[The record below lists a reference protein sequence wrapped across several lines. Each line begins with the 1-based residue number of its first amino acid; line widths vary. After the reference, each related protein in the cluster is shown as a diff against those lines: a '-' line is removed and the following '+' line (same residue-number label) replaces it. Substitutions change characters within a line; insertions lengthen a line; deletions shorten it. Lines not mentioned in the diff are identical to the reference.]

1 MGFFKNTAV
10 ERFGV
15 VIDIGSGS
23 ALVSLVASKQGESE
37 PTILWSKREVA
48 SLRNIESLHE
58 SSKSVMTA
66 LVNVLLEFETGGRQ
80 ALHAYNKKATITEV
94 QCSIAAPWSYT
105 VTKNINYKQEENFT
119 ITEEL
124 LKELVATAKQKTD
137 LELKEKEVV
146 KELGL
151 TIASR
156 ATLHTLVN
164 GYNVSSVI
172 DKEAKSLSLV
182 HTSVVVH
189 SYLIETLK
197 DVHMKMFPKARLNI
211 FSYALILHCVANE
224 TAPQNSNVCLV
235 DVTYEATEMSIVRD
249 GVIVYVTHT
258 PFGTYS
264 LAREIAAIT
273 KLPLVEALKHLQSEE
288 PLAMLKSL
296 PAGQQASITKL
307 LEAYTESIT
316 ALFLETGDDLAIPR
330 HIVLHAE
337 EREVPFLKEILGKA
351 VKRVLKSDLVI
362 TDVTTILLD
371 NTRNAGKEAP
381 NDTAMV
387 VAARFFHKGD
397 HCLVIEQT

>member
-1 MGFFKNTAV
+1 MGFLQNKAA

-23 ALVSLVASKQGESE
+23 ALVSLVASKPNEAE
-37 PTILWSKREVA
+37 PTILWNKREVA

-80 ALHAYNKKATITEV
+80 ALRAYNPKATITEV

-105 VTKNINYKQEENFT
+105 VTKNINYKQEEAFT

-124 LKELVATAKQKTD
+124 LKELVTAAKKKTD
-137 LELKEKEVV
+137 LELKEKEIVR
-146 KELGL
+146 ELGL
-151 TIASR
+151 TVASR

-164 GYNVSSVI
+164 GYLVDTLINR
-172 DKEAKSLSLV
+172 EAKDLSLI

-197 DVHMKMFPKARLNI
+197 DIHQKMFPKARLDI
-211 FSYALILHCVANE
+211 FSYALLLHCVANE
-224 TAPQNSNVCLV
+224 IAPQNSNVCLV

-258 PFGTYS
+258 PFGMYS
-264 LAREIAAIT
+264 LAREIADIT

-288 PLAMLKSL
+288 PLSLLKTL
-296 PAGQQASITKL
+296 PAGQQRDITKL
-307 LEAYTESIT
+307 IDSYTESIT
-316 ALFLETGDDLAIPR
+316 SLFLETGDDLSIPR

-337 EREVPFLKEILGKA
+337 QMDVPFLREVLNKA
-351 VKRVLKSDLVI
+351 VKRVLKSDPVI
-362 TDVTTILLD
+362 TDATTILLD
-371 NTRNAGKEAP
+371 NVKNAGKEAP
-381 NDTAMV
+381 NDTAMI